1 MESAP
6 GSPLWKELQWGIS
19 LATLIDHTALRAV
32 ATVGGD
38 ETNQNIHAE
47 GIPAMTTIVLAPAT
61 TTEDAP
67 AQELVELAVTD
78 LDMVGG
84 GAAIGCLL

>member
-1 MESAP
+1 
-6 GSPLWKELQWGIS
+6 
-19 LATLIDHTALRAV
+19 
-32 ATVGGD
+32 
-38 ETNQNIHAE
+38 
-47 GIPAMTTIVLAPAT
+47 MTTIVLAPAT